1 MFLSHIVNIQQSHYF
16 GGTSMNK
23 FEQLIE
29 YVINDEEQKA
39 RDLFHEIVVEKSRGI
54 YEELMAEEEVTEEV
68 IDEEST
74 HDEDEKAEKAG
85 KKVTKDIEY
94 DDKEDKKMD
103 ESLEETELGG
113 DQADDLIDDIESEEQ
128 GMSMEA
134 EGDDDHH
141 DDVGGNEEL
150 EDRVVD
156 LEDKLDELMAEFEA
170 LMGGEQDGE
179 EEMDMDMDV
188 EVDGEAGDE
197 GEADEMDMDTE
208 FETEGMKMSMEE
220 AINLKAAPAPVKSE
234 EGGINTKSTV
244 AANSGAKGMD
254 GKPVMS
260 HGAEEK
266 GRPAPT
272 AKDIMSGEVQNAPA
286 KSTVKQSPATKP
298 HLAQATGV
306 NTKSPY

>member
-1 MFLSHIVNIQQSHYF
+1 
-16 GGTSMNK
+16 MNK

-54 YEELMAEEEVTEEV
+54 YEELMSEEEIEEAK
-68 IDEEST
+68 
-74 HDEDEKAEKAG
+74 DEDLEEA
-85 KKVTKDIEY
+85 KD
-94 DDKEDKKMD
+94 EDLEEGEDLEEAKDEDLEEGFEGMD
-103 ESLEETELGG
+103 EMGG
-113 DQADDLIDDIESEEQ
+113 DQADSLIDDIETEEQ
-128 GMSMEA
+128 GLSM
-134 EGDDDHH
+134 EGDDEGMEDE
-141 DDVGGNEEL
+141 GGEGDL

-170 LMGGEQDGE
+170 LMGDDGQEGEDEMDIEVDSDDVEVDGMGPGGE
-179 EEMDMDMDV
+179 EEMDS
-188 EVDGEAGDE
+188 
-197 GEADEMDMDTE
+197 E
-208 FETEGMKMSMEE
+208 FETMEGTELEE

-234 EGGINTKSTV
+234 EGNINKKSTV

-260 HGAEEK
+260 SGADEK
-266 GRPAPT
+266 GRSAPT
-272 AKDIMSGEVQNAPA
+272 AKNIMTGEVQNAPA
-286 KSTVKQSPATKP
+286 KSTVKMAPATKP

>member
-1 MFLSHIVNIQQSHYF
+1 
-16 GGTSMNK
+16 MNK

-54 YEELMAEEEVTEEV
+54 YEELMAEEEIEEAKDEEELDEAK
-68 IDEEST
+68 DEES
-74 HDEDEKAEKAG
+74 DEEELDEA
-85 KKVTKDIEY
+85 KDE
-94 DDKEDKKMD
+94 EELD
-103 ESLEETELGG
+103 ESMMGEMGG
-113 DQADDLIDDIESEEQ
+113 DQADDLIDDIETEEQ
-128 GMSMEA
+128 GLSMEGEDEMA
-134 EGDDDHH
+134 DEEGGED
-141 DDVGGNEEL
+141 L

-170 LMGGEQDGE
+170 LMGDEGQEGEDEMDIEVGSDDVETDGMGAGEE
-179 EEMDMDMDV
+179 EEMDS
-188 EVDGEAGDE
+188 
-197 GEADEMDMDTE
+197 E
-208 FETEGMKMSMEE
+208 FETMEGTELEE

-234 EGGINTKSTV
+234 EGNINKKSTV

-260 HGAEEK
+260 ADTPEK

-272 AKDIMSGEVQNAPA
+272 AKDLISDVQNAPA
-286 KSTVKQSPATKP
+286 KSTVKQGPATKP

>member
-1 MFLSHIVNIQQSHYF
+1 
-16 GGTSMNK
+16 MNK

-39 RDLFHEIVVEKSRGI
+39 RDLFNEIVVDKSRGI
-54 YEELMAEEEVTEEV
+54 YEELMSEEEIEEA
-68 IDEEST
+68 EST

-85 KKVTKDIEY
+85 RKVTKDIEY
-94 DDKEDKKMD
+94 DDKKDRMD
-103 ESLEETELGG
+103 EEEELDEMMGG
-113 DQADDLIDDIESEEQ
+113 DQADDLIDDIETEEQ
-128 GMSMEA
+128 GISMEG
-134 EGDDDHH
+134 EDDEMSDEEMS
-141 DDVGGNEEL
+141 DEEDSEEL

-170 LMGGEQDGE
+170 LMGDGQEGEDELDIEVGSDDIETDGMGPGE
-179 EEMDMDMDV
+179 EET
-188 EVDGEAGDE
+188 
-197 GEADEMDMDTE
+197 MDTE
-208 FETEGMKMSMEE
+208 FETMEGAELEE

-234 EGGINTKSTV
+234 EGNINKKSTV
-244 AANSGAKGMD
+244 AANSGARGMD

-260 HGAEEK
+260 HSTEEK

-272 AKDIMSGEVQNAPA
+272 AKDMISDVQNAPA
-286 KSTVKQSPATKP
+286 KSTVKQGPATKP

>member
-1 MFLSHIVNIQQSHYF
+1 
-16 GGTSMNK
+16 MNK

-29 YVINDEEQKA
+29 FVINDEEQKA
-39 RDLFHEIVVEKSRGI
+39 RDLFHEIVVEKSRAI
-54 YEELMAEEEVTEEV
+54 YEDLMAEEEIEEAK
-68 IDEEST
+68 DEELDEAT

-94 DDKEDKKMD
+94 DDKKDRMD
-103 ESLEETELGG
+103 EDEELEEDSDDAMGRMDQYDETMGG
-113 DQADDLIDDIESEEQ
+113 DQADQLIDEIEVEEE
-128 GMSMEA
+128 GLSMEG
-134 EGDDDHH
+134 EGEEEEAADD
-141 DDVGGNEEL
+141 L

-170 LMGGEQDGE
+170 MMGDDGASGDMEVDMDAEVGGGDEIEMDSEEQQ
-179 EEMDMDMDV
+179 DMDM
-188 EVDGEAGDE
+188 EDE
-197 GEADEMDMDTE
+197 TM
-208 FETEGMKMSMEE
+208 EGLEE

-234 EGGINTKSTV
+234 DAGVNKKSTV

-260 HGAEEK
+260 TGADEK

-272 AKDIMSGEVQNAPA
+272 AKDIISGEVQNAPA

>member
-1 MFLSHIVNIQQSHYF
+1 
-16 GGTSMNK
+16 MNK

-54 YEELMAEEEVTEEV
+54 YEELMSEEEIEEA
-68 IDEEST
+68 EST

-85 KKVTKDIEY
+85 RKVAKDIEY
-94 DDKEDKKMD
+94 DDKKDRMD
-103 ESLEETELGG
+103 EEEELDEMMGG
-113 DQADDLIDDIESEEQ
+113 DQADDLIDDIETEEQ
-128 GMSMEA
+128 GISMEG
-134 EGDDDHH
+134 EDDEMSDEEMS
-141 DDVGGNEEL
+141 DEEDGEEL

-170 LMGGEQDGE
+170 LMGDGQEGEDELDMEVGSDM
-179 EEMDMDMDV
+179 EMDDMDSDEV
-188 EVDGEAGDE
+188 ET
-197 GEADEMDMDTE
+197 MDTE
-208 FETEGMKMSMEE
+208 FETMEGAELEE

-234 EGGINTKSTV
+234 EGNINKKSTV
-244 AANSGAKGMD
+244 AANSGARGMD

-260 HGAEEK
+260 HSTEEK

-272 AKDIMSGEVQNAPA
+272 AKDMISDVQNAPA
-286 KSTVKQSPATKP
+286 KSTVKQGPATKP